1 MISESNYKI
10 DLIEYEWD
18 GVLGMAMA
26 PGKNYKWC
34 MERRDLKKDIDKIK
48 NHYKMDAVVCLIEP
62 EEMEW
67 LGIPNELEELENAGL
82 LHQQYPIE
90 DMDTPGDIPRFKRLV
105 KEVVEEYLK
114 KGKRVMVHCQSGNG
128 RTGLFVASCFI
139 YQGYSP
145 DEAIRKTRSI
155 RRYAIESNR
164 QENFVLNLK
173 FWCYYYLYYSNFFIF
188 KHQYYNWISFTCK
201 THCRNYC
208 ITYPFSFI
216 AISF

>member
-1 MISESNYKI
+1 MLSESNYKI

-90 DMDTPGDIPRFKRLV
+90 DMDAPGDIPRFKRLV
-105 KEVVEEYLK
+105 KEVV
-114 KGKRVMVHCQSGNG
+114 
-128 RTGLFVASCFI
+128 
-139 YQGYSP
+139 
-145 DEAIRKTRSI
+145 
-155 RRYAIESNR
+155 
-164 QENFVLNLK
+164 
-173 FWCYYYLYYSNFFIF
+173 
-188 KHQYYNWISFTCK
+188 
-201 THCRNYC
+201 
-208 ITYPFSFI
+208 
-216 AISF
+216 